1 VVEDIKWFLLFL
13 TLTMIGFGLA
23 FYSLFRQDRDRFMD
37 FTNIWHSLA
46 SMFSYMLAMFDYNVF
61 YNSTNPTA
69 AMLLFIMFE
78 FVMNVL
84 LFNVLIASM
93 TNSFSKITQVSCLA
107 SQRPWSAT
115 QLIMFA
121 DLHLLPVS
129 FCDCSGMGCCGS
141 YVRIV
146 QVTAFVLC
154 CLHLDFLPTHLATER
169 HAVAVHS
176 SMPGHQQNLSQQ
188 NSGLWQ

>member
-1 VVEDIKWFLLFL
+1 VWICRLPVVEDIKWFLLFL

-107 SQRPWSAT
+107 SQCSWSFT
-115 QLIMFA
+115 QLIMVIMDF
-121 DLHLLPVS
+121 P
-129 FCDCSGMGCCGS
+129 CC
-141 YVRIV
+141 
-146 QVTAFVLC
+146 QFHFVTVLGWAVVVATSVLC
-154 CLHLDFLPTHLATER
+154 K
-169 HAVAVHS
+169 
-176 SMPGHQQNLSQQ
+176 
-188 NSGLWQ
+188 

>member
-115 QLIMFA
+115 QLIMFT

-129 FCDCSGMGCCGS
+129 FM
-141 YVRIV
+141 
-146 QVTAFVLC
+146 TVLGWAVVA
-154 CLHLDFLPTHLATER
+154 ATSELCR
-169 HAVAVHS
+169 
-176 SMPGHQQNLSQQ
+176 
-188 NSGLWQ
+188 